1 MFGRA
6 TRTKLPQLED
16 TDKNY
21 DIVNKHDTNK
31 KETMKVYA
39 DKKRNEKISEIKIGD
54 MVYMKQKVNMYN
66 FRVGDPIPVIK

>member
-6 TRTKLPQLED
+6 ARTKLPQLED

-21 DIVNKHDTNK
+21 DIVNQHDTNK

-39 DKKRNEKISEIKIGD
+39 DKKRNAKISEIKIGD
-54 MVYMKQKVNMYN
+54 
-66 FRVGDPIPVIK
+66 RVGLHEANQNQQIVFTLQQ